1 MRIKKYYLLF
11 LALILFLN
19 CFADSS
25 EEIIMPIEGL
35 QIVTLGNVQNPQ
47 NHKNKFETYISS
59 YSISMDNY
67 NGFGFDFSFE
77 KKNLFSILYSFDY
90 LENQIV
96 GDLVISKYSGDL
108 VISKYSIEIAKNFT
122 FGRYFYFGVAH
133 AFNYMSQRYHY
144 EYTDIWGRSD
154 EYESTDEIF
163 EPSLKLYYGIS
174 LNVIRGL
181 NVYYNIENYNWYTDP
196 ELFSI
201 KVNEIYDK
209 PQGKIGISYKF

>member
-35 QIVTLGNVQNPQ
+35 QIVTLGNVQN
-47 NHKNKFETYISS
+47 HKNKFETYISS

-67 NGFGFDFSFE
+67 NGFGADFSFE

-90 LENQIV
+90 VENQV
-96 GDLVISKYSGDL
+96 VENEVIY
-108 VISKYSIEIAKNFT
+108 KYSIEIAKDFK
-122 FGRYFYFGVAH
+122 FGRYFHFGIAH
-133 AFNYMSQRYHY
+133 AFNYMKFSSLSYDLVGY
-144 EYTDIWGRSD
+144 EGK
-154 EYESTDEIF
+154 DEIF
-163 EPSLKLYYGIS
+163 EPSLKLYYGINFS
-174 LNVIRGL
+174 LIRGL

-196 ELFSI
+196 EFHMHGVFYMDEGFYI
-201 KVNEIYDK
+201 EVNRIYDT
-209 PQGKIGISYKF
+209 QHKIGITYKF